1 MLLRPV
7 KYGAGCMSA
16 ETAERKEDTF
26 RGMQQEARVLVI
38 RVRDDFHGANR
49 EVCHLRDNFDRVGTP
64 SRADEDHEAAESCD
78 EPGGGQIFSELAP
91 GDLLVVISSD
101 ENSPG
106 HERSRGRE
114 LRVCARGSVTALQF
128 DDLSF

>member
-16 ETAERKEDTF
+16 ETAERKEDAF
-26 RGMQQEARVLVI
+26 RGVQQEARVLVI
-38 RVRDDFHGANR
+38 RVRNDFHGADGD
-49 EVCHLRDNFDRVGTP
+49 VCHLRDNFDRIGIL

-78 EPGGGQIFSELAP
+78 QPGGGQIFSELAP

-114 LRVCARGSVTALQF
+114 LRVCPRGSVTALQF
-128 DDLSF
+128 DEL